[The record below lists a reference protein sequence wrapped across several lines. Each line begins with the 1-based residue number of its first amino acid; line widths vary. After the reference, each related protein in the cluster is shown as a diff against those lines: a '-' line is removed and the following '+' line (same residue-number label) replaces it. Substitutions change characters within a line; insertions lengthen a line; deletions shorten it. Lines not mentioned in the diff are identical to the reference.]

1 MQFYLDGF
9 YSGDPAL
16 ARANPKALKRRET
29 LPSEVDVLIIGCGP
43 AGLTLAAQ
51 LSAFPEI
58 SVAIVDQKDGPLE
71 VGQADGIACR
81 TMEMFHGF
89 GFAEAVM
96 REGYWVNEVCFW
108 KPAPENAA
116 HIHRSNRIEDVEQD
130 LSEFPHIILNQARV
144 HEFYLDV
151 MRKSPNR
158 LEPHYGRKLL
168 DLTRDD
174 AAPYPVTATLE
185 HNGVPET
192 IRAKY
197 VVGCDGARSQTRRA
211 LGVTLEGDSA
221 NQAWGVMDVLVDT
234 DFPDLHYKCVI
245 HSGKEGNMLIIP
257 REGGY
262 MARFYIEMDKLNPD
276 ERVAQRNLTSDHL
289 ISAAKRIFAPHF
301 LDVKQVAWWSVYE
314 IGQRVA
320 DRFVDNEADPRI
332 FIAGDACHTHSPK
345 AGQGMNVSMGDA
357 FNLGWKLAACLRG
370 QSAPWL
376 LTTYS
381 AERRAIAQDLIGF
394 DRELA
399 KMFSAPVKGSPEDRG
414 DGVDPAEFQLYFMEH
429 GRYTAGVALRY
440 GPSRLTSEGVH
451 QGLATGQIIG
461 KRFHSAP
468 VIRLGD
474 GRHMQLGHVGK
485 ADGRWRVY
493 AFGGAGDLVQGT
505 SPLARLCTYL
515 AQDPASPLLRHKPD
529 GADIDAVIDLRVILQ
544 AHHHVLDHRALPAL
558 LLPRKGRFGLP
569 DFEKV
574 FCSDLSPEPDIYTRR
589 GIDRAQGSLI
599 LVRPD
604 QYVSEVL
611 PLDDHAALAGFFD
624 TVLNEAPA

>member
-16 ARANPKALKRRET
+16 ARANPEAVERSET
-29 LPSEVDVLIIGCGP
+29 LPDEVDVLIIGCGP

-108 KPAPENAA
+108 KPAPENTA
-116 HIHRSNRIEDVEQD
+116 HIHRSSRIEDVEQD

-151 MRKSPNR
+151 MRKSANR

-174 AAPYPVTATLE
+174 AAPYPVTAKLE
-185 HNGVPET
+185 HNGAPET

-289 ISAAKRIFAPHF
+289 IAAAKRIFAPHF

-320 DRFVDNEADPRI
+320 DRFVDEEADPRI

-399 KMFSAPVKGSPEDRG
+399 KMFSAPVKGSAEDQG
-414 DGVDPAEFQLYFMEH
+414 DGVDPAEFQRYFMEH

-440 GPSRLTSEGVH
+440 GPSRLTSEGAH

-474 GRHMQLGHVGK
+474 GRHMQLGHAGK

-493 AFGGAGDLVQGT
+493 AFGGAGDLVQGS
-505 SPLARLCTYL
+505 SPLARLCSYL
-515 AQDPASPLLRHKPD
+515 AQDPASPLLRHRPD

-544 AHHHVLDHRALPAL
+544 THHHKLDHRALPAL
-558 LLPRKGRFGLP
+558 LLPRKGRLGLP

-574 FCSDLSPEPDIYTRR
+574 FCSDLAPEPDIYTRR
-589 GIDRAQGSLI
+589 GIDKAQGCLI